1 MQHFDKVRF
10 EVKKMIVQRE
20 VWNDIPL
27 LHVYNEQMNEQSPV
41 VIFLHGF
48 LSAKEHNLHYAYQLV
63 QRGVRVILPD
73 AYLHG
78 ERSNEAS
85 EDKMN
90 LHFWEIVLTSVKEVH
105 TIYAQLKA
113 KNYLA
118 SEKVGLAGTSMGGIV
133 TSGCLAVYPWV
144 QAAGICMG
152 TTSYTKLV
160 MHQVEEMKQRE
171 IDLPMSAEEQ
181 AGFITMLS
189 KFNLED
195 HEQNWQ
201 GKPIIFW
208 HGMRDTVVPYQMSRD
223 FYDSLDD
230 THLEAIT
237 YLSEEKAGHAVSRN
251 GVLQVTQFVA
261 QHLA

>member
-1 MQHFDKVRF
+1 MVIF

-20 VWNDIPL
+20 LWNDIPL

-63 QRGVRVILPD
+63 ARGVRVILPD

-78 ERSNEAS
+78 ERSDTSS
-85 EDKMN
+85 EDTMN
-90 LHFWEIVLTSVKEVH
+90 VQFWKIVLTSVKEVH
-105 TIYAQLKA
+105 TIYEQLKA
-113 KNYLA
+113 KNLLA
-118 SEKVGLAGTSMGGIV
+118 SDNIGLAGTSMGGIV

-144 QAAGICMG
+144 RAAGICMG
-152 TTSYTKLV
+152 TTSYTKLAS
-160 MHQVEEMKQRE
+160 HQVEEMKQRE
-171 IDLPMSAEEQ
+171 IDLPMSKEEQ
-181 AGFITMLS
+181 AGLMTMLS
-189 KFNLED
+189 KFNMED
-195 HEQNWQ
+195 NEPMWR

-223 FYDSLDD
+223 FYEGLQEEQLTS
-230 THLEAIT
+230 IT

-251 GVLQVTQFVA
+251 GVLQVTQFIA
-261 QHLA
+261 QRLA

>member
-48 LSAKEHNLHYAYQLV
+48 LSAKEHNLHYAYQLAT
-63 QRGVRVILPD
+63 RGVRVILPD

-78 ERSNEAS
+78 ERSNASS
-85 EDKMN
+85 EDMMN
-90 LHFWEIVLTSVKEVH
+90 VHFWKIVLTSVKEVH
-105 TIYAQLKA
+105 TIYEQLKA
-113 KNYLA
+113 KNYLV
-118 SEKVGLAGTSMGGIV
+118 SDKIGLAGTSMGGIV

-152 TTSYTKLV
+152 TTSFTKLAT
-160 MHQVEEMKQRE
+160 HQVVEMQQRE
-171 IDLPMSAEEQ
+171 IDLPMSAQEQ
-181 AGFITMLS
+181 AGLMTMLS
-189 KFNLED
+189 KFNMED
-195 HEQNWQ
+195 HEPMWR

-223 FYDSLDD
+223 LYDSLNDEQ
-230 THLEAIT
+230 LEAIR
-237 YLSEEKAGHAVSRN
+237 YLSEEKAGHAVSRS
-251 GVLQVTQFVA
+251 GVLQVTQFLA

>member
-1 MQHFDKVRF
+1 MQHFVKVRF

-27 LHVYNEQMNEQSPV
+27 LHVYNEQMNEHSPV

-48 LSAKEHNLHYAYQLV
+48 LSAKEHNLHYAYQLAT
-63 QRGVRVILPD
+63 RGVRVILPD

-78 ERSNEAS
+78 ERSNTAS
-85 EDKMN
+85 EDQMN
-90 LHFWEIVLTSVKEVH
+90 MYFWEIVLTSVKEVH
-105 TIYAQLKA
+105 TIYAQLKE

-118 SEKVGLAGTSMGGIV
+118 SDKIALAGTSMGGIV

-160 MHQVEEMKQRE
+160 THQAEDMKQRE
-171 IDLPMSAEEQ
+171 IDLPLSAEEQ
-181 AGFITMLS
+181 AGFMTMLS
-189 KFNLED
+189 KFNME
-195 HEQNWQ
+195 EQETMWR

-223 FYDSLDD
+223 FYDGL
-230 THLEAIT
+230 TGAQLETIT
-237 YLSEEKAGHAVSRN
+237 YLSEEKAGHAVSRS
-251 GVLQVTQFVA
+251 GVLQVTQFIA